1 MQITEKGRYCAY
13 CGIFLFLRLTVE
25 NLPLTSNLFTRFIVS
40 NILNSVKKSKNEN
53 CCTEMD
59 YQINQSV
66 VSDRI
71 IRQQYDRGEKR
82 KRNIMKIKIEIDEG
96 LPEDEVLIRCR
107 GLTEQIS
114 DVQKAVSEV
123 INTSQKFVFY
133 RGNTEYYLTLDEILF
148 FETDSDGI
156 NAHTRDN
163 IYQTKYKLY
172 ELEEL
177 LPGSFMRISKS
188 AIVNTNHIYSIS
200 RNLTASSVVAFADT
214 HKQVYVSRYYYKPLI
229 NKLEEKRLHQ

>member
-1 MQITEKGRYCAY
+1 MRTPGGRSADPVQGTDGTDCGCAE
-13 CGIFLFLRLTVE
+13 GGER
-25 NLPLTSNLFTRFIVS
+25 
-40 NILNSVKKSKNEN
+40 
-53 CCTEMD
+53 
-59 YQINQSV
+59 
-66 VSDRI
+66 SD
-71 IRQQYDRGEKR
+71 QYLA
-82 KRNIMKIKIEIDEG
+82 EIH
-96 LPEDEVLIRCR
+96 L
-107 GLTEQIS
+107 
-114 DVQKAVSEV
+114 
-123 INTSQKFVFY
+123 Y

-188 AIVNTNHIYSIS
+188 AIVNTSHIYSIS

>member
-1 MQITEKGRYCAY
+1 
-13 CGIFLFLRLTVE
+13 
-25 NLPLTSNLFTRFIVS
+25 
-40 NILNSVKKSKNEN
+40 
-53 CCTEMD
+53 
-59 YQINQSV
+59 
-66 VSDRI
+66 
-71 IRQQYDRGEKR
+71 
-82 KRNIMKIKIEIDEG
+82 MKIKIEIDEG

-114 DVQKAVSEV
+114 DV
-123 INTSQKFVFY
+123 VFY

-188 AIVNTNHIYSIS
+188 AIVNTSHIYSIS